1 MDTTR
6 HDSVESISLNQNMHK
21 EIRKILLYTLLGGL
35 FLWLP
40 LAVSAQVEFNPQFII
55 SDEEMQSTANWTKED
70 VQKFLQDRGSFLAT
84 FIAEDIDG
92 ILKSASEII
101 YATAVRYQ
109 INPKFLLVTL
119 QKEQSLV
126 TDDTPTQKQLD
137 WATGYGVCDS
147 CNLNSDALLKY
158 KGFGKQVDNA
168 AGLIRWYY
176 NNTDKSF
183 VKKKDQ
189 NTSIDNQI
197 IIPQSWATAF
207 LYTYTPHIHGNK
219 NFWRIWNTWFSQIYP
234 NGTLLR
240 SASSTEVWLIQNNVK
255 RKFKNQSTLLSR
267 ANPKMIVTVQDSE
280 LSNYQTGQEIS
291 FPNYSILKTAANFYL
306 LDYDTLRPFASAEVV
321 RQIGYNPDEFI
332 DIADADIVG
341 YQIGSI
347 ITASTTAPQGVIYQ
361 ITDLNNSY
369 YLFKD
374 NVLYPITDKGI
385 VAVNYKDLA
394 VEKHK
399 VKDIKNIQVADLPL
413 NFKDGTL
420 LRVSDSSNVYVIE
433 NGKKRLIADADTF
446 AALGYKRTNVI
457 PVSSITVASILNGE
471 PIFINGSL
479 VSSRNKYLGDS
490 EVKVDDI
497 FGTKIP
503 SYLIAE
509 YPSGRII
516 SGKNID
522 RSRPI
527 ASLVKLLVGYE
538 ALNHDFNLANSS
550 VYSKAKNSSIGNS
563 LPLRNGAKIKNI
575 DLFNAMLVG
584 STNNTARLIV
594 QSTGLSEKS
603 FINSINE
610 RLDNWGADDTKII
623 DVTGLD
629 SKNKSTPRNILKIFT
644 RVMENA
650 NLKTTLS
657 KYKYVFTELPSKS
670 GAVKHVVST
679 PSSLLASAGKTYKII
694 ASKTG
699 STDEAG
705 VVTAMIIEVVKTK
718 KQYTIIT
725 MGSADLKNQEA
736 NKIAKWI
743 STGNVKITAN

>member
-1 MDTTR
+1 
-6 HDSVESISLNQNMHK
+6 MH
-21 EIRKILLYTLLGGL
+21 RKIQKITTFILLSGL
-35 FLWLP
+35 FLCLP
-40 LAVSAQVEFNPQFII
+40 LSVLAQVEFNPQFII
-55 SDEEMQSTANWTKED
+55 SDEEMQSTANWTHID
-70 VQKFLQDRGSFLAT
+70 VQRFLQDKGSHLAT
-84 FIAEDIDG
+84 LVAEDPDG
-92 ILKSASEII
+92 VFKSASEII
-101 YATAVRYQ
+101 YDTAIKYQ

-126 TDDTPTQKQLD
+126 TDDTPTQKQID

-147 CNLNSDALLKY
+147 CDLNSDSLLKY

-168 AGLIRWYY
+168 GGLIRWYY

-183 VKKKDQ
+183 VKKKNQ
-189 NTSIDNQI
+189 NTMIDNQMI
-197 IIPQSWATAF
+197 VPQSWATAF

-240 SASSTEVWLIQNNVK
+240 SASSTEVWLIQNNIK

-267 ANPKMIVTVQDSE
+267 ADPKMIVTVQDSE

-291 FPNYSILKTAANFYL
+291 FPNYSVLKTASNFYL

-332 DIADADIVG
+332 EITDVDIAG
-341 YQIGSI
+341 YQIGSVI
-347 ITASTTAPQGVIYQ
+347 NTSTTAPQGIIYQ

-374 NVLYPITDKGI
+374 QILYPITDKGI
-385 VAVNYKDLA
+385 ITINYKDLA
-394 VEKHK
+394 IEKHK
-399 VKDIKNIQVADLPL
+399 ANDIKNLMVADLPI

-420 LRVSDSSNVYVIE
+420 LRVTDGNNIYVIE
-433 NGKKRLIADADTF
+433 NGKKRLIADTDTF

-457 PVSSITVASILNGE
+457 SVSAITAMNISDGE

-479 VSSRNKYLGDS
+479 ISSRNKYLGDS
-490 EVKVDDI
+490 EIKIDDV
-497 FGTKIP
+497 FGSKIP
-503 SYLIAE
+503 AYLIAE

-522 RSRPI
+522 QPRPI
-527 ASLVKLLVGYE
+527 ASMVKLLVGYE
-538 ALNHDFNLANSS
+538 ALNQDFNLTKSS
-550 VYSKAKNSSIGNS
+550 VYSKTKNISAGNN
-563 LPLRNGAKIKNI
+563 LALRNGAVIKNL

-584 STNNTARLIV
+584 STNNTARLIA
-594 QSTGLSEKS
+594 QSSGLSEKS
-603 FINSINE
+603 FIENINQ
-610 RLDNWGADDTKII
+610 RLENWGADDTKIT

-629 SKNKSTPRNILKIFT
+629 AKNKSTARNLLKIFT
-644 RVMENA
+644 RIMENS
-650 NLKTTLS
+650 NLKTALS
-657 KYKYVFTELPSKS
+657 KTKYTFKELPSKA
-670 GAVKHVVST
+670 GALSHTINSPSKLT
-679 PSSLLASAGKTYKII
+679 PLANAKYKII

-699 STDEAG
+699 STNEAG
-705 VVTAMIIEVVKTK
+705 VVTTMLIEVTKTK

-725 MGSADLKNQEA
+725 MGSTDLKNQEA

-743 STGNVKITAN
+743 STGDVKLTNN

>member
-1 MDTTR
+1 MR
-6 HDSVESISLNQNMHK
+6 KN
-21 EIRKILLYTLLGGL
+21 IRKILTFILLSGL
-35 FLWLP
+35 FLYLP
-40 LAVSAQVEFNPQFII
+40 LAVLAQVEFNPQFII
-55 SDEEMQSTANWTKED
+55 SDEEMQSTANWTQSD
-70 VQKFLQDRGSFLAT
+70 IQKFLQDKGSYLAAL
-84 FIAEDIDG
+84 IAEDADG
-92 ILKSASEII
+92 LPKYASEII
-101 YATAVRYQ
+101 YNTALKYQ

-147 CNLNSDALLKY
+147 CNLNSDSLLKY

-168 AGLIRWYY
+168 GGLIRWYY
-176 NNTDKSF
+176 NNTDQSF

-189 NTSIDNQI
+189 NTTIDNQI

-267 ANPKMIVTVQDSE
+267 ADPKMIVTVQDSE

-291 FPNYSILKTAANFYL
+291 FPNYSVLKTANNFYL

-332 DIADADIVG
+332 EISDTDIAD
-341 YQIGSI
+341 YPIGSI
-347 ITASTTAPQGVIYQ
+347 INASTTAPQGIIYQ

-374 NVLYPITDKGI
+374 NTLYPITDKSI
-385 VAVNYKDLA
+385 IAINYKDLA
-394 VEKHK
+394 IEKHK
-399 VKDIKNIQVADLPL
+399 VKDIKNLPVADLPL

-420 LRVSDSSNVYVIE
+420 LRITDSNNVYVIE
-433 NGKKRLIADADTF
+433 NGKKRLIADVDTF
-446 AALGYKRTNVI
+446 AALGYNRNNVI
-457 PVSSITVASILNGE
+457 AVSSITATNILSGE
-471 PIFINGSL
+471 PIFINGNL
-479 VSSRNKYLGDS
+479 ISSRNKYLGDS
-490 EVKVDDI
+490 EIKVDDI
-497 FGTKIP
+497 FGSKIP
-503 SYLIAE
+503 AYLVAE

-522 RSRPI
+522 QPRSI
-527 ASLVKLLVGYE
+527 ASLVKLLVAYE
-538 ALNHDFNLANSS
+538 ALNQNFNLAKSS
-550 VYSKAKNSSIGNS
+550 VYSKAKNSSRGNN
-563 LPLRNGAKIKNI
+563 LPLRNGAKIKNV
-575 DLFNAMLVG
+575 DLFNAMLIG
-584 STNNTARLIV
+584 STNNTARLIA
-594 QSTGLSEKS
+594 QSSGLTEKS
-603 FINSINE
+603 FIDHINQ
-610 RLDNWGADDTKII
+610 RLENWGADDTKIT

-629 SKNKSTPRNILKIFT
+629 ANNKSTPRNLLKIAT
-644 RVMENA
+644 RILDNS
-650 NLKTTLS
+650 NLKTALS
-657 KYKYVFTELPSKS
+657 KTKYTFKELRS
-670 GAVKHVVST
+670 
-679 PSSLLASAGKTYKII
+679 SAGALNHNITSPNKLTPLIHANYKII

-699 STDEAG
+699 STDKAG
-705 VVTAMIIEVVKTK
+705 VVTMILIETIKTK
-718 KQYTIIT
+718 KQYTVIT
-725 MGSADLKNQEA
+725 MGGKDLKNQEA

-743 STGNVKITAN
+743 STGDVKLTSN